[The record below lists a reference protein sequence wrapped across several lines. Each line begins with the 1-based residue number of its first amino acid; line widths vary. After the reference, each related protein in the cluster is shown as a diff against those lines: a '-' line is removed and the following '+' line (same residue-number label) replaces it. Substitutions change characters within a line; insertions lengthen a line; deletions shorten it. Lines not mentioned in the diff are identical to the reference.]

1 MTFIKMPDQADRI
14 HAENPDQNRESNRNP
29 QTQTLERHTTDIKTT
44 QRLNATLAS
53 RARFT
58 NPAQN

>member
-1 MTFIKMPDQADRI
+1 M